1 MISQYTS
8 KQGIL
13 AQERGCSRASPSGS
27 TPSTQSQRALAVCNT
42 SSGGLITNHDKLLTR
57 LRNPAGPK
65 KRNKLLRAFSLL
77 SQDTQPELLITI
89 RLQYKEFLISRGN
102 LSPMT
107 KRQRYSSSSV
117 NCRARGRA
125 EYNIGRNTSRS
136 FLEAL
141 HSNNVCWIVSS
152 AGLGG

>member
-117 NCRARGRA
+117 NCRARGQV

-136 FLEAL
+136 FSEAL

>member
-27 TPSTQSQRALAVCNT
+27 TPSTQSQRALVVCNT

-136 FLEAL
+136 FSEAL